1 MNAAEE
7 ARAEAYRATMRA
19 RAATVNARER
29 ALTGDAAR
37 AAAVRDAW
45 APITDRDRDR
55 RASQC
60 R

>member
-19 RAATVNARER
+19 REATVAARER
-29 ALTGDAAR
+29 ALTGDPAR
-37 AAAVRDAW
+37 AAWVRDAW
-45 APITDRDRDR
+45 EPVTCLDREVR
-55 RASQC
+55 RW